1 MSRELLYLADAVA
14 HEKEVDREVI
24 FQALEA
30 SLVSASKKKYGQDW
44 DISVELDR
52 KTGDYLTKRW
62 WMVLADEEEKDI
74 PDQQLHLQEA
84 LAKDPAAQVGE
95 KICEELPAVEFGR
108 IAAQSAKQVIFQRV
122 RDAERDRIVADY
134 AFRQGEII
142 SGLVKRMDKGNAIV
156 DMGRAEAILPRDEMI
171 PREAIRP
178 GDRIRAY
185 LKEVRRV
192 QKGPQLFLSRTAP
205 ELLLKLFAQEVPEIA
220 NGMIDLMGAARD
232 PGLRAKMAVR
242 SNEPRVDPVG
252 ACVGMRGNRVQTVVN
267 ELRGERVDIIVWSAD
282 PATFVINALSPA
294 EVSSII
300 VDENTHSM
308 DVVVDEEQLS
318 LAIGRGG
325 QNVRLASQL
334 TGWTIN
340 ILTQDEARQKREEE
354 DSRFQQEFVNELD
367 IEADLALL
375 LVEEG
380 FTSLEE
386 IAYVPAAEMLE
397 IEGLDEELVTELRR
411 RARDRLLSKAIA
423 QEEQVHLSEPAED
436 LLQLPGMDDALAHQL
451 AAKGIAT
458 AEDLAEL
465 AVDELEEMVAVGSER
480 AKSLIM
486 AARAPWFS

>member
-354 DSRFQQEFVNELD
+354 DSRFQQEFINELD

>member
-52 KTGDYLTKRW
+52 KTGEYLTKRW
-62 WMVLADEEEKDI
+62 WTVIADGEEKEI
-74 PDQQLHLQEA
+74 PDQQLYLSEA
-84 LAKDPAAQVGE
+84 LAKDPAAAVGE
-95 KICEELPAVEFGR
+95 KVCEELQAVEFGR

-122 RDAERDRIVADY
+122 RDAERDRIVADF

-142 SGLVKRMDKGNAIV
+142 SGVVKRMDKGNAIV
-156 DMGRAEAILPRDEMI
+156 DMGRAEAVLPREEMI
-171 PREAIRP
+171 PREAIRS

-220 NGMIDLMGAARD
+220 NGMIELMGAARD

-282 PATFVINALSPA
+282 PATYVINALSPA

-340 ILTQDEARQKREEE
+340 ILTQEEARQKREEE
-354 DSRFQQEFVNELD
+354 DARFQQEFVQELEID
-367 IEADLALL
+367 ADLALL

-386 IAYVPAAEMLE
+386 VAYVPVAEMLE

-436 LLQLPGMDDALAHQL
+436 LLQLPGMDEALAHQL
-451 AAKGIAT
+451 AVKGIVT
-458 AEDLAEL
+458 AEELADLAI
-465 AVDELEEMVAVGSER
+465 DELEEMVTIDADR

>member
-52 KTGDYLTKRW
+52 KTGEYLTKRW
-62 WMVLADEEEKDI
+62 WTVVADDEEITI
-74 PDQQLHLQEA
+74 PDQQLHLREA
-84 LAKDPAAQVGE
+84 LEKDPGAVVGE
-95 KICEELPAVEFGR
+95 KIHEDLPAVEFGR

-122 RDAERDRIVADY
+122 RDAERDRIVSDY
-134 AFRQGEII
+134 AFRKGEII
-142 SGLVKRMDKGNAIV
+142 SGLVKRMDKGSAIV

-185 LKEVRRV
+185 LKDVRRV

-205 ELLLKLFAQEVPEIA
+205 ELLLKLFSQEVPEIA

-242 SNEPRVDPVG
+242 SNDPRVDPVG

-282 PATFVINALSPA
+282 PASFVINALSPA

-308 DVVVDEEQLS
+308 DVVVDEDQLS

-340 ILTQDEARQKREEE
+340 ILTQEEARQKREEE
-354 DSRFQQEFVNELD
+354 DARFQEEFISELD
-367 IEADLALL
+367 IEADLARL

-386 IAYVPAAEMLE
+386 VAYVPAAEMLE
-397 IEGLDEELVTELRR
+397 IEGLNEELVTELRR
-411 RARDRLLSKAIA
+411 RARDRLLIKAIA

-436 LLQLPGMDDALAHQL
+436 LLQLPGMDEALAHQL

-465 AVDELEEMVAVGSER
+465 AVDELEELVTIDVER

>member
-52 KTGDYLTKRW
+52 KTGEYLTKRW
-62 WMVLADEEEKDI
+62 WTVIPDDEEKEI
-74 PDQQLHLQEA
+74 PDQQLHLSEA
-84 LAKDPAAQVGE
+84 LAKDPTAAIGQ
-95 KICEELPAVEFGR
+95 KICEELQAVEFGR

-122 RDAERDRIVADY
+122 RDAERDRIVADF

-142 SGLVKRMDKGNAIV
+142 SGVVKRMDKGNAIV
-156 DMGRAEAILPRDEMI
+156 DMGRAEAVLPREEMI
-171 PREAIRP
+171 PREAIRS
-178 GDRIRAY
+178 GDRVRAY

-220 NGMIDLMGAARD
+220 NGMIELMGAARD

-282 PATFVINALSPA
+282 PATYVINALSPA

-308 DVVVDEEQLS
+308 DVVVDEDQLS

-340 ILTQDEARQKREEE
+340 ILTQEEARQKREEE
-354 DSRFQQEFVNELD
+354 DARFQQEFIQELGID
-367 IEADLALL
+367 ADLALL
-375 LVEEG
+375 LVHEG

-386 IAYVPAAEMLE
+386 VAYVPVAEMLE
-397 IEGLDEELVTELRR
+397 IEGLNEDLVTELRR

-436 LLQLPGMDDALAHQL
+436 LLQLPGMDEALAHQL
-451 AAKGIAT
+451 AAKGIVT
-458 AEDLAEL
+458 AEELADLAI
-465 AVDELEEMVAVGSER
+465 DELEEMVTIDADR

>member
-52 KTGDYLTKRW
+52 KTGEYLTKRW
-62 WMVLADEEEKDI
+62 WTVIADGEEKEI
-74 PDQQLHLQEA
+74 PDQQLYLSEA
-84 LAKDPAAQVGE
+84 LAKDPAAAVGE
-95 KICEELPAVEFGR
+95 KVCEELQAVEFGR

-122 RDAERDRIVADY
+122 RDAERDRIVADF

-142 SGLVKRMDKGNAIV
+142 SGVVKRMDKGNAIV
-156 DMGRAEAILPRDEMI
+156 DMGRAEAVLPREEMI
-171 PREAIRP
+171 PREAIRS

-220 NGMIDLMGAARD
+220 NGMIELMGAARD

-282 PATFVINALSPA
+282 PATYVINALSPA

-340 ILTQDEARQKREEE
+340 ILTQEEARQKREEE
-354 DSRFQQEFVNELD
+354 DARFQQEFVQELEID
-367 IEADLALL
+367 ADLALL

-386 IAYVPAAEMLE
+386 VAYVPVAEMLE

-436 LLQLPGMDDALAHQL
+436 LLRLPGMDEALAHQL
-451 AAKGIAT
+451 AAKGIVT
-458 AEDLAEL
+458 AEELADLAI
-465 AVDELEEMVAVGSER
+465 DELEEMVTIDADR

>member
-282 PATFVINALSPA
+282 PASFVINALSPA

>member
-62 WMVLADEEEKDI
+62 WMVLADEEEKEI

>member
-84 LAKDPAAQVGE
+84 LAKDPTAQVGE

-375 LVEEG
+375 LVEVG

>member
-1 MSRELLYLADAVA
+1 MLCV
-14 HEKEVDREVI
+14 H
-24 FQALEA
+24 
-30 SLVSASKKKYGQDW
+30 
-44 DISVELDR
+44 
-52 KTGDYLTKRW
+52 T
-62 WMVLADEEEKDI
+62 
-74 PDQQLHLQEA
+74 
-84 LAKDPAAQVGE
+84 
-95 KICEELPAVEFGR
+95 LP
-108 IAAQSAKQVIFQRV
+108 I
-122 RDAERDRIVADY
+122 
-134 AFRQGEII
+134 
-142 SGLVKRMDKGNAIV
+142 
-156 DMGRAEAILPRDEMI
+156 
-171 PREAIRP
+171 
-178 GDRIRAY
+178 
-185 LKEVRRV
+185 
-192 QKGPQLFLSRTAP
+192 
-205 ELLLKLFAQEVPEIA
+205 
-220 NGMIDLMGAARD
+220 
-232 PGLRAKMAVR
+232 
-242 SNEPRVDPVG
+242 
-252 ACVGMRGNRVQTVVN
+252 N

>member
-52 KTGDYLTKRW
+52 KTGEYQTKRW
-62 WMVLADEEEKDI
+62 WTVISDDEEKTI
-74 PDQQLHLQEA
+74 PVQQLHLREA
-84 LAKDPAAQVGE
+84 LEKNPAALVGE
-95 KICEELPAVEFGR
+95 KIYEDLPAVEFGR

-122 RDAERDRIVADY
+122 RDAERDRIVSDY
-134 AFRQGEII
+134 AFRKGEII

-185 LKEVRRV
+185 LKDVRRV

-205 ELLLKLFAQEVPEIA
+205 ELLLKLFSQEVPEIA

-242 SNEPRVDPVG
+242 SNDPRVDPVG

-267 ELRGERVDIIVWSAD
+267 ELRGERVDIIVWSSD
-282 PATFVINALSPA
+282 PASFVINALSPA

-340 ILTQDEARQKREEE
+340 ILTQEEARQKREEE
-354 DSRFQQEFVNELD
+354 DARFQEEFISELGID
-367 IEADLALL
+367 TDLAQL

-423 QEEQVHLSEPAED
+423 QEEQVRLSEPAED
-436 LLQLPGMDDALAHQL
+436 LLQLPGMDEALAHQL

-465 AVDELEEMVAVGSER
+465 AVDELEEMVTIDVER

>member
-52 KTGDYLTKRW
+52 KTGEYLTKRW
-62 WMVLADEEEKDI
+62 WTVIADGEEKEI
-74 PDQQLHLQEA
+74 PDQQLYLSEA
-84 LAKDPAAQVGE
+84 LAKDPAAAVGE
-95 KICEELPAVEFGR
+95 KVCEELQAVEFGR

-122 RDAERDRIVADY
+122 RDAERDRIVADF

-142 SGLVKRMDKGNAIV
+142 SGVVKRMDKGNAIV
-156 DMGRAEAILPRDEMI
+156 DMGRAEAVLPREEMI
-171 PREAIRP
+171 PREAIRS

-220 NGMIDLMGAARD
+220 NGMIELIGAARD

-282 PATFVINALSPA
+282 PATYVINALSPA

-340 ILTQDEARQKREEE
+340 ILTQEEARQKREEE
-354 DSRFQQEFVNELD
+354 DARFQQEFVEELEID
-367 IEADLALL
+367 ADLALL

-386 IAYVPAAEMLE
+386 VAYVPVAEMLE

-436 LLQLPGMDDALAHQL
+436 LLQLPGMDEALAHQL
-451 AAKGIAT
+451 AVKGIVT
-458 AEDLAEL
+458 AEELADLAI
-465 AVDELEEMVAVGSER
+465 DELEEMVTIDADR

>member
-62 WMVLADEEEKDI
+62 WTVIADDDEMTI
-74 PDQQLHLQEA
+74 PDQELHLREA
-84 LAKDPAAQVGE
+84 LEKDPGAVVGE
-95 KICEELPAVEFGR
+95 KIYEDLPAVEFGR

-122 RDAERDRIVADY
+122 RDAERDRIVSDY
-134 AFRQGEII
+134 AFRKGEII
-142 SGLVKRMDKGNAIV
+142 SGLVKRMDKGSAIV

-185 LKEVRRV
+185 LKDVRRV

-205 ELLLKLFAQEVPEIA
+205 ELLLKLFSQEVPEIA

-242 SNEPRVDPVG
+242 SNDPRVDPVG

-282 PATFVINALSPA
+282 PASFVINALSPA

-308 DVVVDEEQLS
+308 DVVVDEDQLS

-340 ILTQDEARQKREEE
+340 ILTQEEARQKREEE
-354 DSRFQQEFVNELD
+354 DARFQEEFISELD
-367 IEADLALL
+367 IEPDLARL

-386 IAYVPAAEMLE
+386 VAYVPAAEMLE
-397 IEGLDEELVTELRR
+397 IEGLNEELVTELRR

-436 LLQLPGMDDALAHQL
+436 LLQLPGMDEALAHQL

-465 AVDELEEMVAVGSER
+465 AVDELEELVTIDVER

>member
-44 DISVELDR
+44 DIRVDLDR
-52 KTGDYLTKRW
+52 KTGNYVTHRCWTVVEDGEE
-62 WMVLADEEEKDI
+62 LAFPE
-74 PDQQLHLQEA
+74 QQMHLHEA
-84 LAKDPAAQVGE
+84 LQKDPTVVVGG
-95 KICEELPAVEFGR
+95 KITEELPAVEFGR

-122 RDAERDRIVADY
+122 RDAERDRVVADY
-134 AFRQGEII
+134 AFRKGEVI
-142 SGLVKRMDKGNAIV
+142 SGLVKRMEKGNAIV
-156 DMGRAEAILPRDEMI
+156 EMGRAEAILPREEMI

-185 LKEVRRV
+185 LQDVRRV
-192 QKGPQLFLSRTAP
+192 QKGPQLFLSRTCP
-205 ELLLKLFAQEVPEIA
+205 ELLMKLFSQEVPEIA
-220 NGMIDLMGAARD
+220 NGIIDVMGAARD
-232 PGLRAKMAVR
+232 PGLRAKLAVR
-242 SNEPRVDPVG
+242 SNEARVDPVG

-267 ELRGERVDIIVWSAD
+267 ELRGERVDIVVWSPD
-282 PATFVINALSPA
+282 PASYVINALSPA
-294 EVSSII
+294 EVSSIV

-340 ILTQDEARQKREEE
+340 ILTEMEARQKREAE
-354 DSRFQQEFVNELD
+354 DTRFQQAFVEDLGID
-367 IEADLALL
+367 ADLAML

-386 IAYVPAAEMLE
+386 VAYVPIAEMLE
-397 IEGLDEELVTELRR
+397 IDGLDEDLVTELRR

-423 QEEQVHLSEPAED
+423 AEEQVHSSKSDDD
-436 LLQLPGMDDALAHQL
+436 LLALPGMDEALAQQL
-451 AAKGIAT
+451 AAQGVLT

-465 AVDELEEMVAVGSER
+465 GADELQELVDIDGER
-480 AKSLIM
+480 AKALIM

>member
-62 WMVLADEEEKDI
+62 WMVIADEEEKEI

-84 LAKDPAAQVGE
+84 LTKDPAATVSE

-156 DMGRAEAILPRDEMI
+156 DMGRAEAVLPRDEMI

-185 LKEVRRV
+185 LKDVRRV

-294 EVSSII
+294 EVLSII

-340 ILTQDEARQKREEE
+340 ILTQEEARQKREEE
-354 DSRFQQEFVNELD
+354 DTRFQQEFVNELD
-367 IEADLALL
+367 IEADLAQL

-386 IAYVPAAEMLE
+386 IAYVPTAEMLE
-397 IEGLDEELVTELRR
+397 IEGLDEDLVTELRR

-436 LLQLPGMDDALAHQL
+436 LLQLPGMDEALAHQL

-465 AVDELEEMVAVGSER
+465 AVDELEEMVTIELER

>member
-84 LAKDPAAQVGE
+84 LAKDPTAQVGE